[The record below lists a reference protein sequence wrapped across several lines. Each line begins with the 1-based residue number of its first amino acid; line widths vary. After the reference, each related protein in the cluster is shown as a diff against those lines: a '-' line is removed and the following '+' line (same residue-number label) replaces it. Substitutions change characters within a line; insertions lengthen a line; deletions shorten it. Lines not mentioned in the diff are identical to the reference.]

1 MLYYL
6 TGVKILSE
14 HRFYTVKKQE
24 KMFMSAKITRLFV
37 YIAAVFTITVLSGCQ
52 DPWITDTKRNAI
64 EQYMLA
70 TVIERITEKA
80 DFKPC
85 TGKKVYMDYSMLAPQ
100 TDKEYIQGRLEM
112 ELARQNCI
120 IAGKREEADIV
131 IRPLVGVLATDHK
144 RFLIG
149 TPPLPVPIPDTT
161 LSVVV
166 PEVPIFKRVHRI
178 AYGRM
183 SFTIFDAKTLKPLRV
198 IPYINSS
205 AQYNNFAILLIPFS
219 LNDMDMKD
227 SVSGEFCLGID

>member
-1 MLYYL
+1 AIVCITIIL
-6 TGVKILSE
+6 T
-14 HRFYTVKKQE
+14 
-24 KMFMSAKITRLFV
+24 
-37 YIAAVFTITVLSGCQ
+37 GCQ

-70 TVIERITEKA
+70 T
-80 DFKPC
+80 
-85 TGKKVYMDYSMLAPQ
+85 
-100 TDKEYIQGRLEM
+100 
-112 ELARQNCI
+112 
-120 IAGKREEADIV
+120 
-131 IRPLVGVLATDHK
+131 DHK

-149 TPPLPVPIPDTT
+149 TPPLPIPIPDTT

-166 PEVPIFKRVHRI
+166 PEIAVFKRIHRI

-183 SFTIFDAKTLKPLRV
+183 SFTVFNAKTLEPLKV

-227 SVSGEFCLGID
+227 TVSGEFSIGLD

>member
-1 MLYYL
+1 MS
-6 TGVKILSE
+6 GNIHKI
-14 HRFYTVKKQE
+14 
-24 KMFMSAKITRLFV
+24 
-37 YIAAVFTITVLSGCQ
+37 VLSAAIVCITIILTGCQ

-80 DFKPC
+80 DFKPYAK
-85 TGKKVYMDYSMLAPQ
+85 KKVYMDYTFLAPQ

-112 ELARQNCI
+112 ELARKQCI
-120 IAGKREEADIV
+120 VVSKREEADIM
-131 IRPLVGVLATDHK
+131 IRPIVGVLATDHK

-149 TPPLPVPIPDTT
+149 TPPLPIPMPST
-161 LSVVV
+161 SVEFAI
-166 PEVPIFKRVHRI
+166 PEVAFFKRFQRI

-183 SFTIFDAKTLKPLRV
+183 SFTIFNAKTLEPLKV

-227 SVSGEFCLGID
+227 TVSGEFNIGLD

>member
-1 MLYYL
+1 MSGNIRKIILFAVVVCVTIIL
-6 TGVKILSE
+6 T
-14 HRFYTVKKQE
+14 
-24 KMFMSAKITRLFV
+24 
-37 YIAAVFTITVLSGCQ
+37 GCQ

-80 DFKPC
+80 DFKPYAK
-85 TGKKVYMDYSMLAPQ
+85 KKVYMDYTYLAPQ

-112 ELARQNCI
+112 ELARKQCVVV
-120 IAGKREEADIV
+120 GKREEADIM
-131 IRPLVGVLATDHK
+131 IRPIVGVLATDHK

-166 PEVPIFKRVHRI
+166 PEIAVFKRIHRI

-183 SFTIFDAKTLKPLRV
+183 SFTIFDAKTLEPLKV

-227 SVSGEFCLGID
+227 TVSGEFSIGLD